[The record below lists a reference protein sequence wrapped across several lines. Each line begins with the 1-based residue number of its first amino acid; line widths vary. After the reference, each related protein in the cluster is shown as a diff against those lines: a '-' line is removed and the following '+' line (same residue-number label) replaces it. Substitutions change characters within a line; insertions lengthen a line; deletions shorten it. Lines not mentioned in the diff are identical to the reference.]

1 MDFATVHGVGHMAP
15 QWAREPVT
23 TMITNWI
30 QNNGW
35 DTLSD
40 KAPLSEEPS
49 EQFI

>member
-1 MDFATVHGVGHMAP
+1 MTVHGVGHLAP

-30 QNNGW
+30 QGGTW
-35 DTLSD
+35 DNLKVGVSATS
-40 KAPLSEEPS
+40 SGTS